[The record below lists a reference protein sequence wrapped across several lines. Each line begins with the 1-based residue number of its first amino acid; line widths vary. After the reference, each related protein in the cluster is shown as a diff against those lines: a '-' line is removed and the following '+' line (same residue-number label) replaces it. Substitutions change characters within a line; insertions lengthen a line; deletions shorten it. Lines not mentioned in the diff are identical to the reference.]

1 MPKLPRTWVRGSA
14 NILDTRDF
22 NLYVVTTV
30 QPGQT
35 VERIHLSYRIM
46 GRWSESEILELFD
59 AYYVGIQVISSA
71 VVLPDNDAYV
81 NRNSQKW
88 LWWEGAHYNATPYTG
103 SPGQVLLTYP
113 RDGSVRDIRAK
124 RLNSTQQTQSVVFSF
139 ARSGGPVL
147 TDQRVN
153 ANASVLLL
161 G

>member
-22 NLYVVTTV
+22 NLFLITTI

-59 AYYVGIQVISSA
+59 AYYVGIQVVSST
-71 VVLPDNDAYV
+71 VVLPDNDAYA
-81 NRNSQKW
+81 NRSSDKW
-88 LWWEGAHYNATPYTG
+88 LWWEGAHYVATPYTG

-113 RDGSVRDIRAK
+113 RDGAVRDIRAK

>member
-22 NLYVVTTV
+22 NLFLVAAV

-46 GRWSESEILELFD
+46 GEASESRVLDYFD
-59 AYYVGIQVISSA
+59 AYYVGIQVISST

-88 LWWEGAHYNATPYTG
+88 LWWEGAHFDAVPFIG
-103 SPGQVLLTYP
+103 SPGAVLLTYP

-124 RLNSTQQTQSVVFSF
+124 RLNATEQTQSVVFSF
-139 ARSGGPVL
+139 ARSGGSVL
-147 TDQRVN
+147 DNQRVN

>member
-1 MPKLPRTWVRGSA
+1 MPKLPRTWVRNSV

-22 NLYVVTTV
+22 NLFLVTAV

-46 GRWSESEILELFD
+46 GDASESQVLGLFD
-59 AYYVGIQVISSA
+59 AYYVGIQVISST
-71 VVLPDNDAYV
+71 VVLPDNDAWA

-88 LWWEGAHYNATPYTG
+88 LWWEGAHFDMTPYIG

-124 RLNSTQQTQSVVFSF
+124 RLNATEQTQSVVFSF
-139 ARSGGPVL
+139 ARSGGSAL
-147 TDQRVN
+147 DDQAVN
-153 ANASVLLL
+153 VNASVLLL